1 MEQVL
6 IGFNIRQ
13 VCTEA
18 SSILVRSYVPAAAA
32 ASERFYWS
40 SGYLATVPFLK
51 QARLNCTALLHSI
64 GLIVTPCLTGL
75 AF

>member
-1 MEQVL
+1 M
-6 IGFNIRQ
+6 
-13 VCTEA
+13 CTEA
-18 SSILVRSYVPAAAA
+18 SSILVRSYMPAA
-32 ASERFYWS
+32 ASERFYC

-75 AF
+75 AFLTGPYSGIVQELAN

>member
-1 MEQVL
+1 M
-6 IGFNIRQ
+6 
-13 VCTEA
+13 
-18 SSILVRSYVPAAAA
+18 RSYIPAAAAAAAAAA
-32 ASERFYWS
+32 ASERIYWS

-64 GLIVTPCLTGL
+64 VGLIVTPCLTGL